1 MCHTYACACMLV
13 PLVAH
18 HVPRARQRSSA
29 TGLFCNYS
37 NTRCEDRQSDNTLP
51 SMISSASATM
61 LATSSLQDTTSSIRP
76 ITVPALHT
84 PDSTYRGCTCVRVRC
99 GAARRTAAHS
109 TFTFVHALGARW
121 VHVGCTLGVRS
132 ACACVTA
139 QAHMRARA
147 RVRTKRVPVCARAA
161 FMHAHVCAWVRR
173 LSHGRRCGN
182 CRR

>member
-29 TGLFCNYS
+29 TCLFCNYS

-61 LATSSLQDTTSSIRP
+61 LATSSLQDTTSLIRP

-99 GAARRTAAHS
+99 GAARRRAAHS

-139 QAHMRARA
+139 QAQMRARA
-147 RVRTKRVPVCARAA
+147 CAYSACSCVRARSIHACAR
-161 FMHAHVCAWVRR
+161 VCMGTSPVSWKAMR
-173 LSHGRRCGN
+173 
-182 CRR
+182 